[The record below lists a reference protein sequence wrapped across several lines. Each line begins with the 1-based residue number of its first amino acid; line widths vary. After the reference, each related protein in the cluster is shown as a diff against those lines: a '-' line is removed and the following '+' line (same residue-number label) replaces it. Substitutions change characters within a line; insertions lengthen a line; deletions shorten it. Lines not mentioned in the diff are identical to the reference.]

1 MAQMTVLRRR
11 MIDDMTGSQ
20 PLASNP
26 AILRPAGGAGAAG
39 IHPDPRYR
47 CAQPPDLSGYV
58 NRPPAPIPE
67 RLTATISL
75 RHNTIELNEQTRRV
89 LIISFLDL

>member
-26 AILRPAGGAGAAG
+26 AILRPAGGAGAGAATRFVADSALEG
-39 IHPDPRYR
+39 TGFE
-47 CAQPPDLSGYV
+47 LSVPG
-58 NRPPAPIPE
+58 RE
-67 RLTATISL
+67 RLKPPGDGTGKEAT
-75 RHNTIELNEQTRRV
+75 Q
-89 LIISFLDL
+89 

>member
-39 IHPDPRYR
+39 IHPDPRR
-47 CAQPPDLSGYV
+47 SGGGSQHASSKKSRD
-58 NRPPAPIPE
+58 N
-67 RLTATISL
+67 
-75 RHNTIELNEQTRRV
+75 
-89 LIISFLDL
+89 